1 MKKLSLLMLLSV
13 FVFWG
18 CSNDDDE
25 VKNEVTLSFENL
37 LTEENSEFISK
48 AGEPNNQG
56 FQEDTFK
63 DPKNL
68 ATFSHYYADWGSGY
82 SFSGF
87 TYMNKTDNT
96 TANSPAPICGKAKIG
111 KVYIAANPTD
121 FTNATLVI
129 NQPDQYKIKGT
140 WITNSTWAY
149 MGMTVGD
156 ASANKFKKGN
166 WYKAIAIEYDA
177 KDNEVGKT
185 EIMLA
190 DYKTDNDLP
199 VKDWIWFDLTP
210 LNNAVKVQF
219 ALDCNDKSGDYMNT
233 AQYIC
238 LDGITLI
245 EK

>member
-37 LTEENSEFISK
+37 LTEENSEFISTS
-48 AGEPNNQG
+48 
-56 FQEDTFK
+56 QEEDGYYFKDTFK
-63 DPKNL
+63 DPKKL
-68 ATFSHYYADWGSGY
+68 ATFSHYYADWGNGY

-166 WYKAIAIEYDA
+166 WYKAIAIGYDA

-185 EIMLA
+185 EIMLV
-190 DYKTDNDLP
+190 LF
-199 VKDWIWFDLTP
+199 FDE
-210 LNNAVKVQF
+210 
-219 ALDCNDKSGDYMNT
+219 GDT
-233 AQYIC
+233 V
-238 LDGITLI
+238 
-245 EK
+245 